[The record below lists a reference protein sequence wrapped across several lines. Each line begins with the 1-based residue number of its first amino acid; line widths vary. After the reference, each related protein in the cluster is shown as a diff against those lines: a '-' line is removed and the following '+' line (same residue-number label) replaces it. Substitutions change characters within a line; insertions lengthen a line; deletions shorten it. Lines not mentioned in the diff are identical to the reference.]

1 MKFTL
6 VFPSGE
12 GFDLSV
18 GLVFAPCAIWKIG
31 RRTLLNPHRENPH
44 YLPGDFQDLLRTLI
58 ARKYLDKYQLQQ
70 HGVKIHVIVHEVG
83 HGVQSYLDDLVN
95 DINKADFIPIVI
107 TA

>member
-12 GFDLSV
+12 GYDLSI

-44 YLPGDFQDLLRTLI
+44 YLPGDFQDLLRILV
-58 ARKYLDKYQLQQ
+58 ARKYLGNSQSQQ
-70 HGVKIHVIVHEVG
+70 HAAKIHVIVHEIG
-83 HGVQSYLDDLVN
+83 HGVQRYLDDLID
-95 DINKADFIPIVI
+95 DITKAGFTPIVVNI
-107 TA
+107 

>member
-12 GFDLSV
+12 GFDLSI

-44 YLPGDFQDLLRTLI
+44 YLLGDFQGLLRVLI
-58 ARKYLDKYQLQQ
+58 ARKYLDTPRSQKQNA
-70 HGVKIHVIVHEVG
+70 KIYVIVHEIG
-83 HGVQSYLDDLVN
+83 HGVQSYLDDLVD
-95 DINKADFIPIVI
+95 DIAKTGFTPIVI
-107 TA
+107 TK

>member
-18 GLVFAPCAIWKIG
+18 GLVFAPCPIWKIG

-44 YLPGDFQDLLRTLI
+44 YLPGDFQVLLSTLKGL
-58 ARKYLDKYQLQQ
+58 KYVSQMDSDIQ
-70 HGVKIHVIVHEVG
+70 GEKIYVIVHYLG
-83 HGVQSYLDDLVN
+83 HGVQSYLDDLTS
-95 DINKADFIPIVI
+95 DIAETGYTPVVI
-107 TA
+107 A

>member
-18 GLVFAPCAIWKIG
+18 GLVFAPCVIWKIG
-31 RRTLLNPHRENPH
+31 RRTLLNPHREDPH
-44 YLPGDFQDLLRTLI
+44 YLPGDFQDLLKLLI
-58 ARKYLDKYQLQQ
+58 ARKYLDNSQLQQ

-95 DINKADFIPIVI
+95 DIAQSGFTPIVV
-107 TA
+107 A

>member
-44 YLPGDFQDLLRTLI
+44 YLPGDFQELLSTLK
-58 ARKYLDKYQLQQ
+58 ARKYMSQEESD
-70 HGVKIHVIVHEVG
+70 GESEKIYVIIHYVG
-83 HGVQSYLDDLVN
+83 HGVQSYLDDLTL
-95 DINKADFIPIVI
+95 DIAKTGYTPVVI
-107 TA
+107 A